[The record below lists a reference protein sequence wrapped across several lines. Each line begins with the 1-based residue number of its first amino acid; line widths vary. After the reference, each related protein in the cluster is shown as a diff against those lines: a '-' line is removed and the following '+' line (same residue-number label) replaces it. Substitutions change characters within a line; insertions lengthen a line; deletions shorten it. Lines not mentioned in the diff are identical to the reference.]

1 MKAMNKYLFLAASAL
16 LAFASCSANDFV
28 GGNNPNDPDGS
39 DAIAFGS
46 GFKAVTRA
54 NTIGADAAALLGNN
68 FVVYGAKS
76 TATTVADK
84 FADTKVFDHYNVNFI
99 TNSAGTT
106 SSNTSD
112 WEYVGQDKHA
122 HATTTAQTVKY
133 WDLSAA
139 EYDFIAY
146 STGTATEASSGDP
159 ASGKLVV
166 SAITPATAKIS
177 AYTIKGATA
186 DDLAKIYVADIKT
199 VLKANYKNEV
209 VFNFR
214 SLATKVRIGL
224 YETIPGYSV
233 KDVKFYSADATV
245 GDGTPY
251 LYGGATA
258 FNAKGTFTV
267 SYPTIGYANANNS
280 DYNKAHVSF
289 APAASEGQSDLK
301 TFGALTPKVAL
312 TDDAT
317 SGDYLGRIDEVLKE
331 KRVVFFDSGV
341 HGAYEASGTTGSD
354 KVNICEARM
363 VADLLRRIHRFY
375 GKRFSAQKTVGVI
388 VPYRNQIAMIRQ
400 EISQLGIAELL
411 DVSIDTVERYQGS
424 QRDVIIYSFTISH
437 TYQLDFL
444 AANTFM
450 ESGGHI
456 IDRKLNVALT
466 RARCQMLMI
475 GNASVLSQN
484 DLFRKLI
491 EQYSVTFH

>member
-1 MKAMNKYLFLAASAL
+1 MNDTTVECSIAASELHEIGLTPEAVINGEENTTSF
-16 LAFASCSANDFV
+16 FAKLNKEV
-28 GGNNPNDPDGS
+28 GQQLGYNPETEVMMMSKNMMMDGS
-39 DAIAFGS
+39 VRIFAIKMSNDDIQKSADRIRGSAEAILKEMTQERVDAI
-46 GFKAVTRA
+46 KKKIVETP
-54 NTIGADAAALLGNN
+54 II
-68 FVVYGAKS
+68 V
-76 TATTVADK
+76 
-84 FADTKVFDHYNVNFI
+84 
-99 TNSAGTT
+99 GTT
-106 SSNTSD
+106 STMQARQEIFSL
-112 WEYVGQDKHA
+112 KHFSLCII
-122 HATTTAQTVKY
+122 
-133 WDLSAA
+133 D
-139 EYDFIAY
+139 
-146 STGTATEASSGDP
+146 EASQILEPSVIGLLASEQIERFILIGDHKQLP
-159 ASGKLVV
+159 AVV
-166 SAITPATAKIS
+166 QQSEMDSYISNPQLRALCIDNCRQSLFERLLRWEQHQGRTQFIGTLRYQGRMHPEVAQFPATAFYTEERLLAVPLPHQQERVL
-177 AYTIKGATA
+177 AYQ
-186 DDLAKIYVADIKT
+186 L
-199 VLKANYKNEV
+199 
-209 VFNFR
+209 
-214 SLATKVRIGL
+214 
-224 YETIPGYSV
+224 
-233 KDVKFYSADATV
+233 
-245 GDGTPY
+245 
-251 LYGGATA
+251 
-258 FNAKGTFTV
+258 
-267 SYPTIGYANANNS
+267 
-280 DYNKAHVSF
+280 
-289 APAASEGQSDLK
+289 PAED
-301 TFGALTPKVAL
+301 
-312 TDDAT
+312 
-317 SGDYLGRIDEVLKE
+317 RIDEVLKE

>member
-1 MKAMNKYLFLAASAL
+1 MH
-16 LAFASCSANDFV
+16 
-28 GGNNPNDPDGS
+28 PE
-39 DAIAFGS
+39 
-46 GFKAVTRA
+46 
-54 NTIGADAAALLGNN
+54 
-68 FVVYGAKS
+68 
-76 TATTVADK
+76 VAQ
-84 FADTKVFDHYNVNFI
+84 F
-99 TNSAGTT
+99 
-106 SSNTSD
+106 
-112 WEYVGQDKHA
+112 
-122 HATTTAQTVKY
+122 
-133 WDLSAA
+133 
-139 EYDFIAY
+139 
-146 STGTATEASSGDP
+146 
-159 ASGKLVV
+159 
-166 SAITPATAKIS
+166 PATAFYTEERLLAVPLPHQQERVL
-177 AYTIKGATA
+177 AYQ
-186 DDLAKIYVADIKT
+186 L
-199 VLKANYKNEV
+199 
-209 VFNFR
+209 
-214 SLATKVRIGL
+214 
-224 YETIPGYSV
+224 
-233 KDVKFYSADATV
+233 
-245 GDGTPY
+245 
-251 LYGGATA
+251 
-258 FNAKGTFTV
+258 
-267 SYPTIGYANANNS
+267 
-280 DYNKAHVSF
+280 
-289 APAASEGQSDLK
+289 PAED
-301 TFGALTPKVAL
+301 
-312 TDDAT
+312 
-317 SGDYLGRIDEVLKE
+317 RIDEVLKE